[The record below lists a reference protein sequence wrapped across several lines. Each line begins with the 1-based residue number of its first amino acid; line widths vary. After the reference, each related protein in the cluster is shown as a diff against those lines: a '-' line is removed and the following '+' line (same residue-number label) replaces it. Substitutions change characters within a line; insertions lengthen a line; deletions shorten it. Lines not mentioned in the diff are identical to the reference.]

1 MNSKAAVICVAVALA
16 GQVLKEGAG
25 LGGESEIESGY
36 QVGSSLLINVT
47 TISLALGSAFNR
59 SEFTTRQ
66 IIVGLTIF
74 TLVAPIALII
84 GMSVGELHPIVN
96 VVLLS
101 LTTGIYLYFACSEV
115 FVKEFSHGSG
125 ASAVAKIIAII
136 IGVLIILGL
145 VFIESGHSHG
155 AESVVADMCM
165 SMVDDHDDHDHRRF

>member
-1 MNSKAAVICVAVALA
+1 VNSKAAVILVAVALA

-36 QVGSSLLINVT
+36 QVGASLLINVS

-59 SEFTTRQ
+59 SEFSTRQ
-66 IIVGLTIF
+66 MVIGLTIF
-74 TLVAPIALII
+74 TLVAPIAMII
-84 GMSVGELHPIVN
+84 GMTAGELHPIFN

-115 FVKEFSHGSG
+115 FVKEFSSGSG
-125 ASAVAKIIAII
+125 AGTVPKIIAII

-155 AESVVADMCM
+155 AETVVADMCM
-165 SMVDDHDDHDHRRF
+165 SMVDHDHRRF